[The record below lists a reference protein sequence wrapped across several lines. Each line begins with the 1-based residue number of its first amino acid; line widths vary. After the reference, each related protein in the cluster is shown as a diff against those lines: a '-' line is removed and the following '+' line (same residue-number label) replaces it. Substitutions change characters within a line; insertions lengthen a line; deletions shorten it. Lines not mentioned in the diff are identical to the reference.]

1 MKEEIRQKLTGA
13 VIGLARTC
21 ENNEKTENTNRVF
34 LEALTVAGDW
44 SASIFDMSEMLE
56 KVRNEKYTVSP
67 GCVTCAAPC
76 GNTDD
81 YDMENLWKES
91 EEIGAFKNTILMVI
105 CQTAA
110 KLYHADQTEESE
122 TVKLLFRALCMI
134 SFEGWDVAGLTSDGG
149 TWKSRT
155 DIKINR
161 IILAK
166 KTLKGIRKN
175 LFQSLFFVIHSKEV
189 LLMKDKKN
197 YLI

>member
-91 EEIGAFKNTILMVI
+91 EENNK
-105 CQTAA
+105 
-110 KLYHADQTEESE
+110 KESNGE
-122 TVKLLFRALCMI
+122 KGCENRKEI
-134 SFEGWDVAGLTSDGG
+134 SGYRRVSCKGSNHRQIFGEQLQNRSIHG
-149 TWKSRT
+149 TC
-155 DIKINR
+155 
-161 IILAK
+161 A
-166 KTLKGIRKN
+166 
-175 LFQSLFFVIHSKEV
+175 
-189 LLMKDKKN
+189 
-197 YLI
+197 

>member
-1 MKEEIRQKLTGA
+1 M
-13 VIGLARTC
+13 
-21 ENNEKTENTNRVF
+21 
-34 LEALTVAGDW
+34 AGDW

-81 YDMENLWKES
+81 YDMENLWKEF
-91 EEIGAFKNTILMVI
+91 EEIGAFKNAILMVI

-134 SFEGWDVAGLTSDGG
+134 SFEGWDVAGITPVMVELGTGG
-149 TWKSRT
+149 
-155 DIKINR
+155 R
-161 IILAK
+161 I
-166 KTLKGIRKN
+166 
-175 LFQSLFFVIHSKEV
+175 
-189 LLMKDKKN
+189 
-197 YLI
+197 

>member
-105 CQTAA
+105 C
-110 KLYHADQTEESE
+110 LGCC
-122 TVKLLFRALCMI
+122 RAYT
-134 SFEGWDVAGLTSDGG
+134 GDGG

>member
-1 MKEEIRQKLTGA
+1 MTEEIRQKLTGA

-21 ENNEKTENTNRVF
+21 ENNEKTESTDRVF
-34 LEALTVAGDW
+34 LEALTMAGDW
-44 SASIFDMSEMLE
+44 SASIFDMSEMLEKARKYE

-122 TVKLLFRALCMI
+122 TVKLLFRALRMI
-134 SFEGWDVAGLTSDGG
+134 SFEGWDVAGLIPVMVELGKAG
-149 TWKSRT
+149 R
-155 DIKINR
+155 
-161 IILAK
+161 
-166 KTLKGIRKN
+166 
-175 LFQSLFFVIHSKEV
+175 
-189 LLMKDKKN
+189 M
-197 YLI
+197 

>member
-34 LEALTVAGDW
+34 LEALMVAGDW

-91 EEIGAFKNTILMVI
+91 E
-105 CQTAA
+105 
-110 KLYHADQTEESE
+110 
-122 TVKLLFRALCMI
+122 
-134 SFEGWDVAGLTSDGG
+134 
-149 TWKSRT
+149 
-155 DIKINR
+155 
-161 IILAK
+161 
-166 KTLKGIRKN
+166 
-175 LFQSLFFVIHSKEV
+175 
-189 LLMKDKKN
+189 
-197 YLI
+197 

>member
-122 TVKLLFRALCMI
+122 TVKLLFR
-134 SFEGWDVAGLTSDGG
+134 DGG